1 MTARLPL
8 PRLLPSGVEALE
20 RNARELASRSSE
32 EREAVEERHVC
43 FQLRG
48 RACAVDAAIVER
60 ALARLTRP
68 MAIPL
73 AAGVERMVAFVDERP
88 VPVVDLAGA
97 VAGAARDAAVL
108 EGRPAV
114 VVTTGMGP
122 VAVAV
127 DGPLD
132 LLDDHLVAVAAAG
145 ETGEVRTAGV
155 LGGGATALDA
165 RWLVSWAEKA
175 ARP

>member
-1 MTARLPL
+1 
-8 PRLLPSGVEALE
+8 
-20 RNARELASRSSE
+20 
-32 EREAVEERHVC
+32 
-43 FQLRG
+43 
-48 RACAVDAAIVER
+48 
-60 ALARLTRP
+60 
-68 MAIPL
+68 
-73 AAGVERMVAFVDERP
+73 
-88 VPVVDLAGA
+88 
-97 VAGAARDAAVL
+97 
-108 EGRPAV
+108 
-114 VVTTGMGP
+114 MGP